1 MVGQLSLRRKEEL
14 LLFHEG
20 VAWIMQ
26 VLMFLVLGL
35 LVFPSRLPEVAP
47 KGALLALFLMFV
59 ARPLAAA
66 LCLFPFRWSW
76 QEVLL
81 VGWVG
86 LRGAV
91 PIVLATYPLLAGLPG
106 AATLFNLV
114 FFIVLFSVALQGPTL
129 GFVARRLGLEEEK
142 PADARPS

>member
-1 MVGQLSLRRKEEL
+1 M
-14 LLFHEG
+14 
-20 VAWIMQ
+20 
-26 VLMFLVLGL
+26 
-35 LVFPSRLPEVAP
+35 P
-47 KGALLALFLMFV
+47 
-59 ARPLAAA
+59 
-66 LCLFPFRWSW
+66 FPFP
-76 QEVLL
+76 VLL

-129 GFVARRLGLEEEK
+129 GFVARRLGLEEDK